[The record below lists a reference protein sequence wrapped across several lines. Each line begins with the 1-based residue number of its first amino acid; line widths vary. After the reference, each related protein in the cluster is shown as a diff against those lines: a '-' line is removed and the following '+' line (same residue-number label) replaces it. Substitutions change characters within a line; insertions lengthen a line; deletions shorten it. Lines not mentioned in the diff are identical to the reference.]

1 MKCNGASSAV
11 SLDSEREEFWMKK
24 VVAFIGITLFLVRI
38 FENYLHLQSP
48 LGFALNTFG
57 LVCFLSL
64 LGAMVKKSDGP
75 EN

>member
-1 MKCNGASSAV
+1 MKRNGASNTV
-11 SLDSEREEFWMKK
+11 SFNSESEEFWMKK
-24 VVAFIGITLFLVRI
+24 VVVFIGITLFLFRI

-64 LGAMVKKSDGP
+64 LGAMIRKGNESEK
-75 EN
+75 

>member
-1 MKCNGASSAV
+1 
-11 SLDSEREEFWMKK
+11 MKK
-24 VVAFIGITLFLVRI
+24 VVVFIGITLFLFRI

-64 LGAMVKKSDGP
+64 LGAMIRKGNESEK
-75 EN
+75 

>member
-1 MKCNGASSAV
+1 
-11 SLDSEREEFWMKK
+11 MKK

-64 LGAMVKKSDGP
+64 LGAMIRQGKQKIED
-75 EN
+75 